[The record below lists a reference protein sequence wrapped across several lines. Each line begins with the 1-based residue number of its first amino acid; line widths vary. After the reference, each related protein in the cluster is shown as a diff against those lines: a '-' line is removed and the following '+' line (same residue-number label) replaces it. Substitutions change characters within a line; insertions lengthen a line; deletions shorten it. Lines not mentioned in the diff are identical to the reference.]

1 MRRRRHAMCLVVR
14 LQLQLNYNCL
24 YARTTDV
31 PGYSDWHTGHPEV
44 WTALYLMNP
53 DRRSATSPAP
63 STLSFKGA
71 ESLRNEK
78 GSDTT
83 RCLTPTLPER
93 WSARSSPREC
103 GSDSLSTDSQP
114 HLGM

>member
-44 WTALYLMNP
+44 WTALYLMSP
-53 DRRSATSPAP
+53 DRRSATSPARVP
-63 STLSFKGA
+63 YFQGV
-71 ESLRNEK
+71 RVVEK
-78 GSDTT
+78 REGVRHHQVSDPD

-93 WSARSSPREC
+93 WSARSS
-103 GSDSLSTDSQP
+103 
-114 HLGM
+114 